1 MNPEQKSDRPDPS
14 LFAFLAIPMAFAFF
28 WFPPIPLFI
37 AVRGLRDTK
46 DGQRWGRPFARIA
59 QLFTLCVSIPF
70 VLGVFLWLRGPRSE
84 MYSGPAALIGALS
97 GTGEVDSFV
106 PAEDATQRS
115 AFRAALRAAVGTP
128 RELEIDPSYAETG
141 FVDGGGLRTFVYRLE
156 GDSGTVSLQAGYR
169 LFSGDGFP
177 PSPVFGWEDLV
188 IKDAQGQ
195 ETAIPVT
202 STWRVGLRP
211 LESGDDSGETD
222 PHGS

>member
-1 MNPEQKSDRPDPS
+1 MNSERKSDRPDPS

-46 DGQRWGRPFARIA
+46 DGRRWGRPFARIA

-97 GTGEVDSFV
+97 GTGDVVSFP
-106 PAEDATQRS
+106 PAQDVAQRL
-115 AFRAALRAAVGTP
+115 AFRTALRAAVGTP

-177 PSPVFGWEDLV
+177 PSPVFDWEDLV

-195 ETAIPVT
+195 ETAIPAT
-202 STWRVGLRP
+202 CNWRVGLRP
-211 LESGDDSGETD
+211 LESEDDSGETD

>member
-1 MNPEQKSDRPDPS
+1 MNSERKSDRPDPS

-46 DGQRWGRPFARIA
+46 DGRRWGRPFARIA

-97 GTGEVDSFV
+97 GTGDVVSFP
-106 PAEDATQRS
+106 PAQDVTQRL
-115 AFRAALRAAVGTP
+115 AFRTALRAAVGTP

-177 PSPVFGWEDLV
+177 PSPVFDWEDLV

-195 ETAIPVT
+195 ETGIPAT
-202 STWRVGLRP
+202 SALHQNAQNAVLGP
-211 LESGDDSGETD
+211 A
-222 PHGS
+222 P

>member
-1 MNPEQKSDRPDPS
+1 MENAGASLLASPS
-14 LFAFLAIPMAFAFF
+14 CSP
-28 WFPPIPLFI
+28 
-37 AVRGLRDTK
+37 
-46 DGQRWGRPFARIA
+46 
-59 QLFTLCVSIPF
+59 CVFDSL
-70 VLGVFLWLRGPRSE
+70 VLGFFMDQEARCTPARRRRLGRCPAPVISIRSPPPRTPS
-84 MYSGPAALIGALS
+84 
-97 GTGEVDSFV
+97 V
-106 PAEDATQRS
+106 Q
-115 AFRAALRAAVGTP
+115 FRAALRAAVGTP

-195 ETAIPVT
+195 ETAIPAT

-211 LESGDDSGETD
+211 LESEADSGETD

>member
-1 MNPEQKSDRPDPS
+1 
-14 LFAFLAIPMAFAFF
+14 MAFAFF

-46 DGQRWGRPFARIA
+46 DGNSRGRPFARIA

-70 VLGVFLWLRGPRSE
+70 VLGVFLWLRADQEVRCIPVRRR
-84 MYSGPAALIGALS
+84 AVGALS
-97 GTGEVDSFV
+97 GTGEVDSFA
-106 PAEDATQRS
+106 PAEDAAQRS
-115 AFRAALRAAVGTP
+115 VFRAALRAAVGTP

-188 IKDAQGQ
+188 IKDAQAEKPRFSHFHLAGGVA
-195 ETAIPVT
+195 TTGV
-202 STWRVGLRP
+202 WRRFRR
-211 LESGDDSGETD
+211 D
-222 PHGS
+222 